1 LGLTPSGS
9 DPEEAQV
16 PDKNRVGYEAFAKW
30 ELELAEGKAKG
41 VIGKHG
47 FTQQDF
53 HDLRQE
59 MLLQVHLKRETRKRW
74 SEITASEKTV
84 MSRILDNRLK
94 DIIDAIHTDKRKV
107 HLLSDPI
114 AEPDEPKSDSTSV
127 IDEETLFKKSKEAAS
142 VSDPD
147 LLMDLESVMR
157 DLNEVQ
163 KRVYQLLFEGQS
175 VSDVARQLR
184 IKRTTLN
191 REIDRMRKIFYR
203 RGLKAYI

>member
-1 LGLTPSGS
+1 
-9 DPEEAQV
+9 
-16 PDKNRVGYEAFAKW
+16 
-30 ELELAEGKAKG
+30 
-41 VIGKHG
+41 
-47 FTQQDF
+47 
-53 HDLRQE
+53 
-59 MLLQVHLKRETRKRW
+59 
-74 SEITASEKTV
+74 
-84 MSRILDNRLK
+84 
-94 DIIDAIHTDKRKV
+94 
-107 HLLSDPI
+107 
-114 AEPDEPKSDSTSV
+114 V